1 MFLTRL
7 SLNMMSL
14 LRTGG
19 RKAKCLKD
27 ARVVSTLLG
36 RQDPLASVSRHDTAR
51 QFSDSSTSSAFNRD
65 WKRLQRDNAARA
77 HQVWKDGKDVV
88 NYDYFR
94 QEMAF
99 RLVDRLDDI
108 IRDDGFPLALDIGT
122 KFLH

>member
-1 MFLTRL
+1 
-7 SLNMMSL
+7 MMSL
-14 LRTGG
+14 LSIGG
-19 RKAKCLKD
+19 RKAKCLND

-36 RQDPLASVSRHDTAR
+36 RQYPIATVSKHNTTRE
-51 QFSDSSTSSAFNRD
+51 FSDSSTSSAFNRD

-88 NYDYFR
+88 DYDYFR

-108 IRDDGFPLALDIGT
+108 LRDDGFPLALDIGT

>member
-1 MFLTRL
+1 MA
-7 SLNMMSL
+7 L
-14 LRTGG
+14 LRIVG
-19 RKAKCLKD
+19 RKANCLKD

-36 RQDPLASVSRHDTAR
+36 RQDPIAAVPKHNTGR

-65 WKRLQRDNAARA
+65 WKRLHRDNAARA
-77 HQVWKDGKDVV
+77 HQSWKDGKDVV
-88 NYDYFR
+88 DYDYLR

-108 IRDDGFPLALDIGT
+108 IREEGFPLALDIGT